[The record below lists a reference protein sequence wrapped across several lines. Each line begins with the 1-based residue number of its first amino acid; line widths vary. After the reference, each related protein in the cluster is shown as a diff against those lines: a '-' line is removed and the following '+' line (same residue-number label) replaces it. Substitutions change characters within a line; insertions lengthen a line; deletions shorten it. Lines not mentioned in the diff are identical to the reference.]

1 MAKQRLL
8 YILFL
13 LAALALALG
22 YESRLTLVLLIA
34 AVAMPL
40 VSFLLLLITRLLL
53 RVETAPKSMFVHK
66 LQEFSVGVKVK
77 NRFILPVSPLRLTG
91 NFHDSDG
98 RVTGERQLIVSVM
111 PFSTAEFLFT
121 GNILYRGEYKLGL
134 EAVDIYD
141 LMRLFRFRIRLI
153 PDCTVTVAPRRFSI
167 DDDNVLSG
175 DDFDSNRTNPSFM
188 ENTAFASVRK
198 YADGDSLRHVHWKL
212 SAKQEEL
219 VVKQMEQNLG
229 SNTIIIAD
237 TTGIFS
243 EEEDNMR
250 TVDAVVE
257 SALAFTRKIISD
269 GRCAV
274 NLFRGA
280 SGEAEIVAAETRSDY
295 EQLFLA
301 YSALPISEEGT
312 GAAMLAAE
320 QKNVFDNAETLFIIA
335 PALTADQ
342 LHSIMSC
349 GGETMRSIRIYLTG
363 EKADD
368 KLMAAAA
375 ARSNISIFGI
385 DPEDIGLSLR
395 NSMK

>member
-8 YILFL
+8 YLLFL

-22 YESRLTLVLLIA
+22 YESRLTFVLLIA
-34 AVAMPL
+34 ATALPL
-40 VSFLLLLITRLLL
+40 ISFLLFVCTRLLIK
-53 RVETAPKSMFVHK
+53 VETAPKSMFVHK
-66 LQEFSVGVKVK
+66 LQEFSVCVKVR

-121 GNILYRGEYKLGL
+121 GNILYRGEYSLGL

-141 LMRLFRFRIRLI
+141 LLRLFRFRIRLT
-153 PDCTVTVAPRRFSI
+153 PDCTAVVAPRQFSI
-167 DDDNVLSG
+167 EDDNVLSG
-175 DDFDSNRTNPSFM
+175 DDFDSNRTTPSFM
-188 ENTAFASVRK
+188 ENTAFAAVRK
-198 YADGDSLRHVHWKL
+198 YTEGDSLRHVHWKL
-212 SAKQEEL
+212 SAKQDEL

-237 TTGIFS
+237 TTGIF
-243 EEEDNMR
+243 EEDEDNMR
-250 TVDAVVE
+250 TVDAVIE
-257 SALAFTRKIISD
+257 SALAFTRKIIAD

-274 NLFRGA
+274 NLFRDA
-280 SGEAEIVAAETRSDY
+280 SGEAEVIAAETRGDY
-295 EQLFLA
+295 ERLFL
-301 YSALPISEEGT
+301 SFSTLPISEVGT
-312 GAAMLAAE
+312 GAAVLAAE
-320 QKNVFDNAETLFIIA
+320 QKKVFDNAETLFIIA
-335 PALTADQ
+335 PALTADE

-349 GGETMRSIRIYLTG
+349 GGEAMKSIRIYLTG

-368 KLMAAAA
+368 ELMAAAA
-375 ARSNISIFGI
+375 ARSNITVFGI